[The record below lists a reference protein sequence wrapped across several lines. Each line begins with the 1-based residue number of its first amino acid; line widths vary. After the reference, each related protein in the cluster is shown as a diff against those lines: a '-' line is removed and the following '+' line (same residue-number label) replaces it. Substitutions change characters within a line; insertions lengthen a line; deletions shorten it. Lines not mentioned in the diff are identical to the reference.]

1 LTGLFLLLLLP
12 PQKQTTSTMKKI
24 LALGFILS
32 LTFACSQPKTESDKA
47 IIFQKN
53 LNKEFTNEKSSPL
66 PKDAIKSFKE
76 LDFFPVNE
84 QYIIEAE
91 LIPTP
96 DEKPFEMQTTTARK
110 PIYIKY
116 GEVHFTLNGKKQ
128 KLDVFQDISIREK
141 EEYKKHLFLPFT
153 DLTSGLTTYGGGRYL
168 DLEIPSNNVLI
179 LNFNMAYNPYCV
191 YNPKFSCP
199 IPPEQNFIDAEINA
213 GIKDY
218 KYE

>member
-1 LTGLFLLLLLP
+1 
-12 PQKQTTSTMKKI
+12 MKKI

-66 PKDAIKSFKE
+66 PKDAIKAFKE

-96 DEKPFEMQTTTARK
+96 DEKPFEMQTTTTRK

-168 DLEIPSNNVLI
+168 DLEIPSDNVLI